1 MRLKTCCMKL
11 SWVTSDTYFIK
22 TVIAHLLTFETGFL
36 GIVGVKG
43 D

>member
-1 MRLKTCCMKL
+1 MKL
-11 SWVTSDTYFIK
+11 SRVPPVSYFIK
-22 TVIAHLLTFETGFL
+22 TVIAHLLTFDTGFL